1 MKLSAYFHRSY
12 ALLAFELVYI
22 PADGPDDE
30 LPWADDGSPA
40 ELYLR
45 LGLFRRGFHL
55 SITFP

>member
-1 MKLSAYFHRSY
+1 MKLSAYFHRTY
-12 ALLAFELVYI
+12 ALLVFELVYI
-22 PADGPDDE
+22 PANGPDDT
-30 LPWADDGSPA
+30 LPWADDGSSA